1 MTQLSDFNEWSI
13 DLTTQ
18 EMLKDV
24 YDVVT
29 ELELWDWMK
38 SYNPSGGFMWTPL
51 TKELKQINKA
61 MKYNDH
67 TGATYGLTMRTI
79 RYMAIK
85 DWRVGLPLPV

>member
-1 MTQLSDFNEWSI
+1 MTQLSDFAIWSI

-18 EMLKDV
+18 KMLKDA

-38 SYNPSGGFMWTPL
+38 SYNPSGGFMWTPP
-51 TKELKQINKA
+51 TKELKQINNA

>member
-18 EMLKDV
+18 KMLKDA

-38 SYNPSGGFMWTPL
+38 SYNPSGGFMWTPP
-51 TKELKQINKA
+51 TKELKQINNA